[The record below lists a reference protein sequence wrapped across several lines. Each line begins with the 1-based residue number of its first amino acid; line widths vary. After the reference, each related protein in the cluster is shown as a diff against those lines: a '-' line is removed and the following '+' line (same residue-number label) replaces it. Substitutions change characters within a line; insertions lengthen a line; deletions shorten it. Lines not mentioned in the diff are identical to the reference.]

1 MDLFKKPEISEMK
14 KPEVENYKDIKP
26 ESDITAKNAKDFWKN
41 EFEDL
46 RNTDVSSEE
55 MAEAKLEKTL
65 SDYFKDLKEKSD
77 VKDTVPDEPFE
88 ASDLKKISPEEN
100 AIMRE
105 EFSECK
111 KDLIQQWEEKND
123 CSWPTYKEDVYITNK
138 SGERIKIREAGSRYD
153 AHHIQPLGMGGKNE
167 VSNITPLRA
176 DVHYDHRGV
185 HELGS
190 PYDKLD
196 KMLGGMQ

>member
-111 KDLIQQWEEKND
+111 KDLIQQWEEKMIVRGLHIKKM
-123 CSWPTYKEDVYITNK
+123 CISRTKVAKELK
-138 SGERIKIREAGSRYD
+138 FEKQEAD
-153 AHHIQPLGMGGKNE
+153 MTHIIYNRL
-167 VSNITPLRA
+167 VW
-176 DVHYDHRGV
+176 VV
-185 HELGS
+185 
-190 PYDKLD
+190 
-196 KMLGGMQ
+196 KMK